1 VRRALFIIDGEHYM
15 PVICQAID
23 AIEERENLEA
33 VAAVFLGSA
42 EKIGGAEA
50 VASLDLPVLRE
61 KEALQMVCE
70 AIERFNPEV
79 VVDLSD
85 APAMDER
92 LRMEVAAECL
102 ARGLTYI
109 GADFRFSV
117 EPPIMVRRPALSV
130 FSLTKR
136 AGKTALCTYIATLLK
151 EVGETPIIF
160 TMSRGGP
167 PEPTV
172 VKAGTELTPNA
183 LVAIADKGLHAAA
196 DHYENALFSGVTAIG
211 SRRAG
216 GGFSGRP
223 FFTNLHAAIKL
234 ASKMKATWYLFEG
247 SGTDAPPVEPSGKI
261 VLISASTEP
270 AALLTPFNRVRV
282 RVADIAV
289 LVHAEPPH
297 TTAAHLQE
305 LKKCLQSINPKVVVC
320 ACVLRPFLP
329 QPPKEGS
336 RVAVTTTM
344 PEAVHD
350 RLRSELQNR
359 YGLNVMGVSS
369 ALANRS
375 LLSTD
380 VRRFIKQGIDA
391 FVTELKSASVE
402 VVIRSAISR
411 KIPVHFLQN
420 RPVSLPEWEP
430 SLRSALQQLVKRVK
444 EPKRR

>member
-50 VASLDLPVLRE
+50 VASLDLPVLRD

-70 AIERFNPEV
+70 AIEIFNPEV

-136 AGKTALCTYIATLLK
+136 AGKTALCTYIATLLQ

-172 VKAGTELTPNA
+172 VKAGTKLTPDD
-183 LVAIADKGLHAAA
+183 LVAIADRGLHAAA

-223 FFTNLHAAIKL
+223 FFTNLHAAVKL

-297 TTAAHLQE
+297 TTTARLQE
-305 LKKCLQSINPKVVVC
+305 LKKCLQTINPKVVVC

-329 QPPKEGS
+329 EPPKEGS

-359 YGLNVMGVSS
+359 YGLNVVAVSS

-375 LLSTD
+375 LLSSD

-402 VVIRSAISR
+402 VVIRGAVSR

-420 RPVSLPEWEP
+420 RPISLPEWEP
-430 SLRSALQQLVKRVK
+430 SLRSALQRLVKRLK